1 MSDEAI
7 REALERGNNNAAAKA
22 AGDSLPE
29 SLRRDPVYGM
39 VFAGGLVVLGAL
51 VAAFLI

>member
-7 REALERGNNNAAAKA
+7 REALERGNNGAAARA
-22 AGDSLPE
+22 AGKNLPE
-29 SLRRDPVYGM
+29 SLQRDPVYGM
-39 VFAGGLVVLGAL
+39 VFAGGLIVLGAL